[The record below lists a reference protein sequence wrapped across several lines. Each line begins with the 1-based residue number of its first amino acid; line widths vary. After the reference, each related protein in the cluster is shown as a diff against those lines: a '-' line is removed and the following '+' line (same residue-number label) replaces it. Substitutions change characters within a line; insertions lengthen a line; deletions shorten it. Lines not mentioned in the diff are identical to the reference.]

1 MSTLACEILNKNAFT
16 NESVVKVVTEEKLSF
31 ENSSKAKVFS
41 RNILKNEYKKTYHH
55 IGIYMYKV
63 SILEK
68 IINLKQTEN
77 EILHK
82 LEQLRAMEN
91 NIDIDVNFANS
102 SPIGVDT
109 YEDYI
114 KIKNLME
121 NKN

>member
-1 MSTLACEILNKNAFT
+1 
-16 NESVVKVVTEEKLSF
+16 
-31 ENSSKAKVFS
+31 
-41 RNILKNEYKKTYHH
+41 
-55 IGIYMYKV
+55 MYKV

-77 EILHK
+77 ELLHK